1 MNLELSSMPALW
13 SSTDPARWRSALGR
27 YDAVIVQ
34 QGIAKLPDRDRW
46 YRTELPAAVAARR
59 PRHVTLPELV
69 KLVEWKMTRGKFRAR
84 NLALVKRNS
93 AESVKAATA
102 AGLALVPHPTAPISK
117 IAELE
122 GVGPATASAVVAA
135 AEPGIY
141 PFFDELVAEQIPGL
155 GAVAFTLGYYARYAE
170 RIRERAAALG
180 GRWTPVMVERALW
193 AEAGGKAGAAG

>member
-1 MNLELSSMPALW
+1 MPTLW
-13 SSTDPARWRSALGR
+13 SSSNLAQWRSALAA
-27 YDAVIVQ
+27 YDKVIARQEV
-34 QGIAKLPDRDRW
+34 AKLPDRDRW
-46 YRTELPAAVAARR
+46 YRGELPAAIAARR

-69 KLVEWKMTRGKFRAR
+69 KLTEWKMSRGKWRAR
-84 NLALVKRNS
+84 NLVLVKGNPPD
-93 AESVKAATA
+93 AVKAATA

-122 GVGPATASAVVAA
+122 GVGPATASAVAAA

-155 GAVAFTLGYYARYAE
+155 GAVAFTLGYYARYVD

-193 AEAGGKAGAAG
+193 AHVGGKIGVGPP

>member
-1 MNLELSSMPALW
+1 MPPLW
-13 SSTDPARWRSALGR
+13 SSTEIAQWRAALAA
-27 YDAVIVQ
+27 YDTVISS
-34 QGIAKLPDRDRW
+34 QGVAKLPDRDRW
-46 YRTELPAAVAARR
+46 YGTELPKAIAARR

-69 KLVEWKMTRGKFRAR
+69 KLTEWKMSRGKWRAR
-84 NLALVKRNS
+84 NLVLVKGN
-93 AESVKAATA
+93 APDAVKAATA

-170 RIRERAAALG
+170 QIRQRAAKLG
-180 GRWTPVMVERALW
+180 GKWTPAMVERALW
-193 AEAGGKAGAAG
+193 AHAGGKAGVTPGD